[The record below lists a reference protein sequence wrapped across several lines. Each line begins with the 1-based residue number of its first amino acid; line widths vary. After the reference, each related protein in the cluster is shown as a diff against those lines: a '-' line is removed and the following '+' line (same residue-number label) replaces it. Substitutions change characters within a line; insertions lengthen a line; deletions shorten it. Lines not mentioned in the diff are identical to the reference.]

1 MEGLGPGGRGLRGCG
16 SGCGPMMREGAGEM
30 EEMQY
35 PSLGSLPPE
44 RVISDRLV
52 EGLRGL
58 LSLLCYGYLHVGRV
72 GCGLDPGG
80 SLFPSNRGLGRLR
93 DSSVK
98 RERERERGFH
108 TYSGT
113 SLSMR
118 ILLN

>member
-1 MEGLGPGGRGLRGCG
+1 
-16 SGCGPMMREGAGEM
+16 MREGAGEM

-44 RVISDRLV
+44 RVISDWLV

-80 SLFPSNRGLGRLR
+80 SLFPSNQGLGRLR

-98 RERERERGFH
+98 REREIQWNLSLYEDTPELR
-108 TYSGT
+108 TPSSLNGT
-113 SLSMR
+113 LFPPQLP
-118 ILLN
+118 LLHATLAH

>member
-1 MEGLGPGGRGLRGCG
+1 
-16 SGCGPMMREGAGEM
+16 M

-58 LSLLCYGYLHVGRV
+58 LLLLCYGYLHVGCV
-72 GCGLDPGG
+72 GCGLDPGEP
-80 SLFPSNRGLGRLR
+80 LFPNNRGFRRLR

-98 RERERERGFH
+98 RERERER
-108 TYSGT
+108 YSGT

>member
-1 MEGLGPGGRGLRGCG
+1 
-16 SGCGPMMREGAGEM
+16 MREGAGEM

-72 GCGLDPGG
+72 GCGLDPCE
-80 SLFPSNRGLGRLR
+80 SLFPSNRGFGRLR

>member
-16 SGCGPMMREGAGEM
+16 SGCGPVTREGAGEM

-58 LSLLCYGYLHVGRV
+58 LSLLCYGYLHVGCV

-98 RERERERGFH
+98 REREREVFIR
-108 TYSGT
+108 TVEPL
-113 SLSMR
+113 SL
-118 ILLN
+118 

>member
-16 SGCGPMMREGAGEM
+16 SGCGPVMREGAGEM

-72 GCGLDPGG
+72 GCGLDPGE

-98 RERERERGFH
+98 REREVFTRTVEPL
-108 TYSGT
+108 
-113 SLSMR
+113 SL
-118 ILLN
+118 